1 MLFDSSVRR
10 ELWRS
15 FVGTLVVLLTVVL
28 TMVLIRMLSQA
39 TKGAFAASDVSLML
53 GYTLIS
59 QAPMLVSLALF
70 VSIVAV
76 LSRFWR
82 ESEMVVWQ
90 VSGARQL
97 TFLRPLAQMGW
108 PVLLSVALLVL
119 VARPWAHSQIQ
130 VLKERYEKRSD
141 IARVQPGQFQSSSN
155 GSRVFFI
162 DSHSDGEKVGKNV
175 FMVLT
180 QNGQEAVIT
189 AQEGQ
194 LETIKGQRYL
204 NLTRGERTQTDLS
217 TGEKV
222 LSRFNSASILVGE
235 VEQSLDNS
243 PIARSASTLNL
254 LSSTEPDMRGELV
267 WRLGMVW
274 AALNMML
281 VGLGL
286 ASGNARRSSNWSL
299 VFALLVFVIYFNLLS
314 MSQTWVANRQ
324 LNAWVSLLAVH
335 GLLTGLAAARI
346 WWRDGGRLPLLKGS
360 AS

>member
-70 VSIVAV
+70 VSVVAV

-97 TFLRPLAQMGW
+97 SFLRPLGQMGW

-119 VARPWAHSQIQ
+119 VARPWAYSQMQ

-141 IARVQPGQFQSSSN
+141 IARVQPGQFQSSSD
-155 GSRVFFI
+155 GRRVFFI
-162 DSHSDGEKVGKNV
+162 DSHSDGERIGKNV

-180 QNGQEAVIT
+180 QNDQEVVIT

-204 NLTRGERTQTDLS
+204 NLTRGERTQTDLN

-222 LSRFNSASILVGE
+222 LSRFDSAHILVGD
-235 VEQSLDNS
+235 VAQSDDGRPAVRSTSSLD
-243 PIARSASTLNL
+243 L
-254 LSSTEPDMRGELV
+254 LSSVVPEMQGELV
-267 WRLGMVW
+267 WRIGMIW

-314 MSQTWVANRQ
+314 MTQTWVNNQQ
-324 LNAWVSLLAVH
+324 LNTWTSLLGVH
-335 GLLTGLAAARI
+335 GVLTMLAMARI
-346 WWRDGGRLPLLKGS
+346 WWRDGGLVTLVKGR
-360 AS
+360 A

>member
-53 GYTLIS
+53 GYTLIG

-70 VSIVAV
+70 VSVVAV

-90 VSGARQL
+90 VSGARQFS
-97 TFLRPLAQMGW
+97 FLRPLGQMGW

-119 VARPWAHSQIQ
+119 VARPWAQSQTQ
-130 VLKERYEKRSD
+130 LLKERYEKRSD

-162 DSHSDGEKVGKNV
+162 DSHSDGERVGKNV

-194 LETIKGQRYL
+194 LETVKGQRYL
-204 NLTRGERTQTDLS
+204 NLMRGERTQTDLK

-222 LSRFNSASILVGE
+222 LSRFDSARILVGE
-235 VEQSLDNS
+235 TEQSEDGL
-243 PIARSASTLNL
+243 PAARSASTLDL
-254 LSSTEPDMRGELV
+254 LASASPDMQGELV
-267 WRLGMVW
+267 WRIGMVW

-314 MSQTWVANRQ
+314 MTQTWVTNQQ
-324 LNAWVSLLAVH
+324 LGTWTSLLGVH
-335 GLLTGLAAARI
+335 GLLTLVALARI
-346 WWRDGGRLPLLKGS
+346 WWRDGGLVTLIKGRS
-360 AS
+360 

>member
-53 GYTLIS
+53 GYTLIG

-70 VSIVAV
+70 VSVVAV
-76 LSRFWR
+76 LSRLWR

-97 TFLRPLAQMGW
+97 SFLRPLWQMGW
-108 PVLLSVALLVL
+108 AVLAGVALLTL
-119 VARPWAHSQIQ
+119 VARPWAQSQTQ
-130 VLKERYEKRSD
+130 VLKARYEKRSD
-141 IARVQPGQFQSSSN
+141 IARVQPGQFQSSSD
-155 GSRVFFI
+155 GRRVFFI
-162 DSHSDGEKVGKNV
+162 DSHSDGASVGKNV

-204 NLTRGERTQTDLS
+204 NLSQGERTQTNLS

-222 LSRFNSASILVGE
+222 LSRFNSAHILVGE
-235 VEQSLDNS
+235 AEQDDS
-243 PIARSASTLNL
+243 ARPEPRAMSTLELMYSNF
-254 LSSTEPDMRGELV
+254 PAMRGELV
-267 WRLGMVW
+267 WRIGMVW

-286 ASGNARRSSNWSL
+286 AAGNARRSGNWSL

-314 MSQTWVANRQ
+314 MTQTWVTNGQ
-324 LNAWVSLLAVH
+324 MGTWSSLFGVH
-335 GLLTGLAAARI
+335 GVLTAAALARI
-346 WWRDGGRLPLLKGS
+346 WWRDGGLVALVKGR
-360 AS
+360 AA